1 MSSKTGPIDVY
12 LIQDPAAAQPNDPL
26 SSTTSLPSFTN
37 TTNIKAIAEPDQSDS
52 MMKHFDFAAEDP
64 YNFDLKPLSDG
75 AGDFYGFPSD
85 VFNVFNLTNGG

>member
-1 MSSKTGPIDVY
+1 
-12 LIQDPAAAQPNDPL
+12 
-26 SSTTSLPSFTN
+26 
-37 TTNIKAIAEPDQSDS
+37 